1 MKKIASVTPEQ
12 FKSITEDKRAL
23 KRFVKRPQNAKIEAQ
38 WSDLSPGKLSSLEE
52 NAVYLLQEGK
62 TSDGKGKE
70 VKPTVLMV
78 SRDQDGKKIAYQS
91 EVGETFLQGVAKE
104 RLLDIE
110 ALVNREKV
118 QDLIRQYAIGNKK
131 EEKFPEIKMEKQ
143 VKDKNTLFFSVT
155 SIDTNRNWG
164 DGDLKGNINLET
176 GRIKIYEREIDGENW
191 SKNSWV
197 LQKETNLQELIK
209 GQDIALAFDYTKEM
223 SQKYEAYLQSQK
235 NENPEQTNTIL
246 DRIIAEQDY
255 FTFKEDL
262 VQEHGLSEEEVKRL
276 ERQVINAF
284 HPGKEPTPEEKFK
297 EAYKQQLQEALEEP
311 QTEQTYKE
319 QYKQEVLKQ
328 LGFSPSK
335 EKPKEKEESKD
346 KEKTTS
352 GVQMKKETPEEREKR
367 LQQMK
372 EFESKQPFS
381 KVYQLKKEVLKELKD
396 LPLTDAQ
403 KAKLMHLEK
412 ALDQEKKVH
421 DKEHSKET
429 GIKKFF
435 KGAREKKAAKKKRTE
450 HELER

>member
-1 MKKIASVTPEQ
+1 MKKITSVTPEQ
-12 FKSITEDKRAL
+12 FKSITEDKRTL
-23 KRFVKRPQNAKIEAQ
+23 KRFVHRSQNTKIEAK
-38 WSDLSPGKLSSLEE
+38 WSNLSPGKLSSLEE

-62 TSDGKGKE
+62 TSKDKGKE

-78 SRDQDGKKIAYQS
+78 SRDSEGKKVAYES
-91 EVGETFLQGVAKE
+91 EVGATFLQEAAKE
-104 RLLDIE
+104 MPLDIE
-110 ALVNREKV
+110 ALMNREKV
-118 QDLIRQYAIGNKK
+118 QNLIRQYAIGNKE
-131 EEKFPEIKMEKQ
+131 EEKFPEFKMENTL
-143 VKDKNTLFFSVT
+143 KDKNTLLFSVT
-155 SIDTNRNWG
+155 SIDTNR

-176 GRIKIYEREIDGENW
+176 GRIKIYEREIIDGEKW
-191 SKNSWV
+191 SENSWV

-209 GQDIALAFDYTKEM
+209 GQDIAPAFDYTKEM
-223 SQKYEAYLQSQK
+223 SQKYEAYLQAQK
-235 NENPEQTNTIL
+235 NEKPEQTNTIL
-246 DRIIAEQDY
+246 DRLIVEQDY

-262 VQEHGLSEEEVKRL
+262 VQDHGLSQEEVNRL

-297 EAYKQQLQEALEEP
+297 EAYKQQLQETLEEP
-311 QTEQTYKE
+311 QAEQTYKE

-335 EKPKEKEESKD
+335 EKAKEKEESKD

-381 KVYQLKKEVLKELKD
+381 KIYQLKKEVLKELKD

-403 KAKLMHLEK
+403 KAKLTQLEK
-412 ALDQEKKVH
+412 ALDQEKKSY
-421 DKEHSKET
+421 DKDHSKET

-435 KGAREKKAAKKKRTE
+435 KGAKEKKAAKKKRSE
-450 HELER
+450 YELER

>member
-1 MKKIASVTPEQ
+1 M
-12 FKSITEDKRAL
+12 
-23 KRFVKRPQNAKIEAQ
+23 N
-38 WSDLSPGKLSSLEE
+38 
-52 NAVYLLQEGK
+52 
-62 TSDGKGKE
+62 KG
-70 VKPTVLMV
+70 
-78 SRDQDGKKIAYQS
+78 
-91 EVGETFLQGVAKE
+91 AKE
-104 RLLDIE
+104 MPLDIE
-110 ALVNREKV
+110 VLMNREKV
-118 QDLIRQYAIGNKK
+118 QNLIRQYAIENKE
-131 EEKFPEIKMEKQ
+131 EEKFPELKMDKTL
-143 VKDKNTLFFSVT
+143 KDKNTLFFSIT

-197 LQKETNLQELIK
+197 LRKETNLQELIK
-209 GQDIALAFDYTKEM
+209 GQDIAPAFDYTKEM
-223 SQKYEAYLQSQK
+223 SRKYEAYLQAQK
-235 NENPEQTNTIL
+235 NEKPEQTNTIL
-246 DRIIAEQDY
+246 DRLIAEQDY

-262 VQEHGLSEEEVKRL
+262 VQDHGLSQEEVKRI
-276 ERQVINAF
+276 ERQVINTF

-297 EAYKQQLQEALEEP
+297 EAYKQQLQETLEEP
-311 QTEQTYKE
+311 QAEQTYKE

-335 EKPKEKEESKD
+335 EKAKEKEESKD

-403 KAKLMHLEK
+403 KAKLTHLEK
-412 ALDQEKKVH
+412 ALDQEKKVY
-421 DKEHSKET
+421 DKEHSQGK

-435 KGAREKKAAKKKRTE
+435 QGVKEKKAAKKKRAE
-450 HELER
+450 YELER

>member
-1 MKKIASVTPEQ
+1 MKKITSVTPEQ
-12 FKSITEDKRAL
+12 FRSITEDKRAL
-23 KRFVKRPQNAKIEAQ
+23 KRFVHRPQNTKIEAK
-38 WSDLSPGKLSSLEE
+38 WSNLSPGKLSSLEE

-62 TSDGKGKE
+62 TAKDKGKE

-78 SRDQDGKKIAYQS
+78 SRDSEGKKVAYES
-91 EVGETFLQGVAKE
+91 EVGATFLQKAVKE
-104 RLLDIE
+104 MPLDIE
-110 ALVNREKV
+110 ALMNREKV
-118 QDLIRQYAIGNKK
+118 QNLIRQYAIGNKE
-131 EEKFPEIKMEKQ
+131 EEKFPELKMDKTL
-143 VKDKNTLFFSVT
+143 KDKNTFFFSVT
-155 SIDTNRNWG
+155 PVDTNR
-164 DGDLKGNINLET
+164 DGDLKGNIDLET
-176 GRIKIYEREIDGENW
+176 GRIKIYEREIIDGENW
-191 SKNSWV
+191 SENSWV

-209 GQDIALAFDYTKEM
+209 GQDIAPAFDYAKEM
-223 SQKYEAYLQSQK
+223 SRKYETYLQAQK
-235 NENPEQTNTIL
+235 QETPERTDTIL
-246 DRIIAEQDY
+246 DRIIAEQNY

-262 VQEHGLSEEEVKRL
+262 VQEHGLSEEEVKGI
-276 ERQVINAF
+276 ERQVMKAF
-284 HPGKEPTPEEKFK
+284 HQGNEQTPEEKFK

-335 EKPKEKEESKD
+335 EKLKEKEESKEKE

-352 GVQMKKETPEEREKR
+352 GVQMKKETKEEREKR

-403 KAKLMHLEK
+403 KAKLTQLEK
-412 ALDQEKKVH
+412 ALDQEKKSY
-421 DKEHSKET
+421 DKEHSQEK

-435 KGAREKKAAKKKRTE
+435 KGAKEKKAAKKKRAE
-450 HELER
+450 YELER

>member
-1 MKKIASVTPEQ
+1 MKKIASFTPEQ
-12 FKSITEDKRAL
+12 FKSITKDKRAL
-23 KRFVKRPQNAKIEAQ
+23 KRFVHRPQNTKIEAK
-38 WSDLSPGKLSSLEE
+38 WSNLSPGKLSSLEE

-62 TSDGKGKE
+62 TSKDKGKG

-78 SRDQDGKKIAYQS
+78 SRDSEGKKVAYES
-91 EVGETFLQGVAKE
+91 EVGATFLQEAARE
-104 RLLDIE
+104 MPLDIE
-110 ALVNREKV
+110 ALMNREKV
-118 QDLIRQYAIGNKK
+118 QNLIRQYAIGNKE
-131 EEKFPEIKMEKQ
+131 EEKFSELKMEKTL
-143 VKDKNTLFFSVT
+143 KDKNTLFFSVT
-155 SIDTNRNWG
+155 SIDTNK

-176 GRIKIYEREIDGENW
+176 GRIKIYEREIIDGENW
-191 SKNSWV
+191 SENSWV
-197 LQKETNLQELIK
+197 LQKEMNLQELIK
-209 GQDIALAFDYTKEM
+209 GQDIAPVFDYTKEM

-235 NENPEQTNTIL
+235 NENPEQTSTIL
-246 DRIIAEQDY
+246 DRLIAEQDY

-262 VQEHGLSEEEVKRL
+262 VQDHGLSQEEVNRL

-297 EAYKQQLQEALEEP
+297 EAYKQQLQETLEEP
-311 QTEQTYKE
+311 QSEQTYKE

-335 EKPKEKEESKD
+335 EKAKEKEESKA

-352 GVQMKKETPEEREKR
+352 GVQMKKETSEEREKR

-403 KAKLMHLEK
+403 KAKLTQLEK
-412 ALDQEKKVH
+412 ALDQEKKSY
-421 DKEHSKET
+421 DKDHSKEN

-435 KGAREKKAAKKKRTE
+435 KGAKEKKAAKKKRAE
-450 HELER
+450 YEMER

>member
-1 MKKIASVTPEQ
+1 MKKITSVTPEQ
-12 FKSITEDKRAL
+12 FKSITKDKRAL
-23 KRFVKRPQNAKIEAQ
+23 KRFVHRPQNTKIEAK
-38 WSDLSPGKLSSLEE
+38 WSNLSPGKLSSLEE

-62 TSDGKGKE
+62 TSKDKGKE

-78 SRDQDGKKIAYQS
+78 SRDSEGKKVAYES
-91 EVGETFLQGVAKE
+91 EVGATFFQEAAKE
-104 RLLDIE
+104 MPLDIE
-110 ALVNREKV
+110 ALMNREKV
-118 QDLIRQYAIGNKK
+118 QNLIRQYAIGNKE
-131 EEKFPEIKMEKQ
+131 EEKFSELKMEKTL
-143 VKDKNTLFFSVT
+143 KDKNTLFFSVT
-155 SIDTNRNWG
+155 SIDTNK

-176 GRIKIYEREIDGENW
+176 GRIKIYEREIIDGENW
-191 SKNSWV
+191 SENSWV
-197 LQKETNLQELIK
+197 LQKEMNLQELIK
-209 GQDIALAFDYTKEM
+209 GQDIAPVFDYTKEM

-235 NENPEQTNTIL
+235 NENPEQTSTIL
-246 DRIIAEQDY
+246 DRLIAEQDY

-262 VQEHGLSEEEVKRL
+262 VQDHGLSQEEVNRL

-297 EAYKQQLQEALEEP
+297 EAYKQQLQETLGEP
-311 QTEQTYKE
+311 QSEQTYKE

-335 EKPKEKEESKD
+335 EKVKEKEESKA

-372 EFESKQPFS
+372 EFESKQPLS

-403 KAKLMHLEK
+403 KAKLTQLEK
-412 ALDQEKKVH
+412 ALDQEKKSY
-421 DKEHSKET
+421 DKDHSKET

-435 KGAREKKAAKKKRTE
+435 KGAKEKKAAKKKRAE
-450 HELER
+450 YEMER

>member
-1 MKKIASVTPEQ
+1 MKKITSVTPEQ

-23 KRFVKRPQNAKIEAQ
+23 KRFVHRPQNTKIEAK
-38 WSDLSPGKLSSLEE
+38 WSNLSPGKLSSLEE

-62 TSDGKGKE
+62 TPKDKGKE

-78 SRDQDGKKIAYQS
+78 SRDSEGKKVAYES
-91 EVGETFLQGVAKE
+91 EVGATFLQEAAKE
-104 RLLDIE
+104 MPLDIE
-110 ALVNREKV
+110 ALMNREKV
-118 QDLIRQYAIGNKK
+118 QNLIRQYAIGNK
-131 EEKFPEIKMEKQ
+131 EEKFPELKMEKTL
-143 VKDKNTLFFSVT
+143 KDKNTLFFSVT
-155 SIDTNRNWG
+155 SIDTNK

-176 GRIKIYEREIDGENW
+176 GRIKIYGREIIDGENW
-191 SKNSWV
+191 SENSWV

-209 GQDIALAFDYTKEM
+209 GQDIAPAFDYIKEM

-235 NENPEQTNTIL
+235 NEKPEQTNTIL
-246 DRIIAEQDY
+246 DRLIAEQDY

-262 VQEHGLSEEEVKRL
+262 VQDHGLSQEEVNRL

-297 EAYKQQLQEALEEP
+297 EAYKQQLQETLEEP
-311 QTEQTYKE
+311 QSEQTFKE

-335 EKPKEKEESKD
+335 EKMKEKEESKD

-403 KAKLMHLEK
+403 KMKLTQLEK
-412 ALDQEKKVH
+412 ALDQEKKSY
-421 DKEHSKET
+421 DKDHSKET

-435 KGAREKKAAKKKRTE
+435 KGAKEKKAAKKKRSE
-450 HELER
+450 YELER

>member
-12 FKSITEDKRAL
+12 FKSITEDKREL
-23 KRFVKRPQNAKIEAQ
+23 KRFVKRPQNVKIEAK

-62 TSDGKGKE
+62 TPKDKGKE

-78 SRDQDGKKIAYQS
+78 SRNQDGKKVAYQS
-91 EVGETFLQGVAKE
+91 EVGDTFLQEAAKE
-104 RLLDIE
+104 MPLDIE
-110 ALVNREKV
+110 ALMNREKV
-118 QDLIRQYAIGNKK
+118 QNLIRQYAIGNKE
-131 EEKFPEIKMEKQ
+131 EEKFPELKMDKTL
-143 VKDKNTLFFSVT
+143 KDKNTLFFSVT
-155 SIDTNRNWG
+155 PVDTNR

-176 GRIKIYEREIDGENW
+176 GRIKIYEREIIDGENW
-191 SKNSWV
+191 SENSWV
-197 LQKETNLQELIK
+197 LQKETNFQELIK
-209 GQDIALAFDYTKEM
+209 GQDIAPAFDYTKEM
-223 SQKYEAYLQSQK
+223 SRKYEAYLQAQK
-235 NENPEQTNTIL
+235 NEKPEQTNTIL
-246 DRIIAEQDY
+246 DRLIAEQDY

-262 VQEHGLSEEEVKRL
+262 VQDHGLSQEEANRL
-276 ERQVINAF
+276 ERQVINTF

-297 EAYKQQLQEALEEP
+297 EAYKQQLQETLEEP
-311 QTEQTYKE
+311 QAEQTYKE

-335 EKPKEKEESKD
+335 EKAKEKEELKD

-403 KAKLMHLEK
+403 KAKLTQLEK
-412 ALDQEKKVH
+412 ALDQEKKSY
-421 DKEHSKET
+421 DKDHSKET

-435 KGAREKKAAKKKRTE
+435 KGAKEKKAAKKKRAE
-450 HELER
+450 YELER